1 MVELLNALARGT
13 EKVLK
18 TPSLAAAFY
27 GTALVAVLI
36 TAATSSPDE
45 D

>member
-1 MVELLNALARGT
+1 MLNALARGT

-27 GTALVAVLI
+27 VTALVAVLV
-36 TAATSSPDE
+36 TAATSSPDDE
-45 D
+45 

>member
-1 MVELLNALARGT
+1 MVELLNALTRGT

-36 TAATSSPDE
+36 TAAITSPE
-45 D
+45 EE